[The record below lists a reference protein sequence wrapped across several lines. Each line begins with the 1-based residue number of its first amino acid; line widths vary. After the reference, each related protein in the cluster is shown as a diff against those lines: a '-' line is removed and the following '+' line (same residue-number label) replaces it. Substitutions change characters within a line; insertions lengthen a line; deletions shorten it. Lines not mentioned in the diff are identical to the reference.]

1 MSYVPPSLRKCNEV
15 SMPMCGSAS
24 TPNIFASSD
33 IKLSTSPP
41 PPAPDLNAEELFPS
55 LGSETT
61 VKNSHMNFA
70 SSLFNPQPKS
80 EPDKK
85 DIPDG
90 WVRLQKNGD
99 FIYGDK
105 SEKYDDFQEFLE
117 IMEELRVE
125 GVENRILDR
134 YEEYQEWDLMV
145 NGPKYLNGWEVTQY
159 IEDQKAEA
167 KRAARNCASPGDSSD
182 DGNSSN
188 EFN

>member
-1 MSYVPPSLRKCNEV
+1 MSYVPPSLRKYDEDPLTP
-15 SMPMCGSAS
+15 SSSAS
-24 TPNIFASSD
+24 NPNIFASSD
-33 IKLSTSPP
+33 IKLPTSPP
-41 PPAPDLNAEELFPS
+41 APAPDLNAEELFPS

-70 SSLFNPQPKS
+70 SSLFNPEPKS

-105 SEKYDDFQEFLE
+105 SETYDDFQVFLE

-134 YEEYQEWDLMV
+134 YEEYLEWDLMV
-145 NGPKYLNGWEVTQY
+145 NGPKYLNGWEISQY